1 MNLKKGPRIA
11 RYLNSCRRLLFW
23 GLACFTFLNV
33 RYPAYPQDT
42 DIKFTI
48 DVNGNTV
55 PLPKIFT
62 PQIDLSGRGFHPD
75 AAWPQQLASR
85 EALDRWEKEIGFSG
99 MYRLQ
104 FNLWELSQLEKE
116 TGGAEK
122 LLENYESVMR
132 RINDAGGV
140 IILDIF
146 STPPGLG
153 AVLDRKS
160 SPLDLKK
167 FKAVIKQY
175 IRRFS
180 CEKRYTIWYEVWSA
194 PDLDD
199 FFLGRKQEYLNLY
212 RAVAESVQELR
223 EETKIH
229 IPVGGPS
236 SSFWFQNFDGNTIV
250 TPEESLIYELIKFCY
265 HRKLPL
271 DFITWHAYS
280 TDPRIERD
288 TTRYNKSVTGL
299 IRDWLSYFSFDRATP
314 LIVDEWNYD
323 SGANVLPER
332 REYSH
337 ITASYIF
344 GRIRNMYEAGIDNQ
358 LFFALEDFQD
368 NKEGVVRNVGAFQ
381 LDGGTGLSEGGAKAP
396 YQAFRLMKLLGK
408 ELFLLPPSDDE
419 FVGLIGTK
427 SAAGFAVVLYNYID
441 PDIFR
446 NSVSRGISALNPA
459 ERKALLGIVTSETFG
474 KIKNKE
480 KDIASLRGSSRMKAL
495 LTRAQKLEDSA
506 RKMRN
511 TPRNV
516 KINFR
521 NLKDTYVYR
530 KYVIDAGCAVN
541 CPFVPAEEK
550 NLQISDA
557 HEESLALS
565 PHSVVMLIFERKPP
579 QPPAAAGAEAAPP
592 SADEP
597 PPAQTQPAV
606 AEEAK

>member
-1 MNLKKGPRIA
+1 MKNNFYA
-11 RYLNSCRRLLFW
+11 RVCCCIIICYLPLCPVS
-23 GLACFTFLNV
+23 
-33 RYPAYPQDT
+33 PSYPQDT
-42 DIKFTI
+42 DMRFSL
-48 DVNGNTV
+48 DVNSNTV
-55 PLPKIFT
+55 SRPRILNPHM
-62 PQIDLSGRGFHPD
+62 DLSGRGFHSD
-75 AAWPQQLASR
+75 ASWPQQLASP
-85 EALDRWEKEIGFSG
+85 EALDRWEEEVGFSG

-116 TGGAEK
+116 AGTPEK
-122 LLENYESVMR
+122 LLENYEAVMR

-160 SPLDLKK
+160 SPIDLKK
-167 FKAVIKQY
+167 FKTVIKQY

-212 RAVAESVQELR
+212 RIVAESVMELR

-229 IPVGGPS
+229 IPIGGPS
-236 SSFWFQNFDGNTIV
+236 SSFWFQNFDGNTVV
-250 TPEESLIYELIKFCY
+250 TPEQSLIYELIKFCY

-299 IRDWLSYFSFDRATP
+299 IRDWLSYFSFARGTP

-323 SGANVLPER
+323 SGVNVLPER
-332 REYSH
+332 GESAH

-344 GRIRNMYEAGIDNQ
+344 SRIRNMYEAGIDSQ
-358 LFFALEDFQD
+358 LFFSLEDFQN
-368 NKEGVVRNVGAFQ
+368 NKEGVNRNVGVFRVG
-381 LDGGTGLSEGGAKAP
+381 GGTETPAGGPKAF
-396 YQAFRLMKLLGK
+396 YNIFRMMTLLGK
-408 ELFLLPPSDDE
+408 ELFPLPKSGDE

-427 SAAGFAVVLYNYID
+427 TNTGYAVVLYNYID

-446 NSVSRGISALNPA
+446 SAVSQGISALNPA
-459 ERKALLGIVTSETFG
+459 ERKKLLGIISSETFG

-480 KDIASLRGSSRMKAL
+480 KDIASLRVSGKLKAL
-495 LTRAQKLEDSA
+495 LTRAQKLEETA

-511 TPRNV
+511 LPRNI
-516 KINFR
+516 KIDFK

-530 KYVIDAGCAVN
+530 KYVIDAGCESD

-550 NLQISDA
+550 KLQVADA
-557 HEESLALS
+557 HEESLSLS
-565 PHSVVMLIFERKPP
+565 PYSVVMLIFERKPP
-579 QPPAAAGAEAAPP
+579 QTSVSDG
-592 SADEP
+592 
-597 PPAQTQPAV
+597 
-606 AEEAK
+606 